1 MKKLLTSS
9 ALLILLLASCFS
21 REMENSG
28 KASGIPADKKDYVG
42 NWTSDSMTLDISAK
56 GNVDYERKKGNSNTS
71 VSAPIQE
78 FKGDDFEA
86 GLFGFN
92 TRFHV
97 SKKPH
102 KEGGVWKMTVDGV
115 ELTRQ

>member
-1 MKKLLTSS
+1 MKELVTSS

-21 REMENSG
+21 KEMKNSG
-28 KASGIPADKKDYVG
+28 KTSDIPADKKDYVG
-42 NWTSDSMTLDISAK
+42 NWTSDSMTLEISAQ
-56 GNVDYERKKGNSNTS
+56 GNVDYARSKGNGNTS

-92 TRFHV
+92 TRFDV
-97 SKKPH
+97 SEKPH